1 MRLLEAIIEANHR
14 AAAGD
19 SNAGLRPAEFADS
32 LPIVALTCIDP
43 RLNRLFPQ
51 ILGLPEDQFIW
62 LRNAGNIVT
71 GPLSSTLRSLAIAC
85 AVKSGK
91 EIAIIGHTDCLVGKT
106 STLQII
112 EKLRA
117 LGVDRQRLP
126 ENLAEFF
133 GVFASERQNVIKAA
147 EIVRHSP
154 LVGAGTPVH
163 GLLADTETGRLEWLV
178 NGYETQALPNSSW
191 TNVTRSG
198 GQAIDALTNFAEF
211 KIGEMKFPE
220 SKIGEAALRA
230 GEWVADK
237 VKEQINPAAAVGA
250 AAKPIVPPAPS
261 VPPRIPI
268 AANIRQKFQVRRPSE

>member
-19 SNAGLRPAEFADS
+19 SNAGLRPAEFTDS

-51 ILGLPEDQFIW
+51 VLGLPEDQFIW
-62 LRNAGNIVT
+62 LRNAGNIIT
-71 GPLSSTLRSLAIAC
+71 GPLSSTLRSVALAC
-85 AVKSGK
+85 AIKSGK
-91 EIAIIGHTDCLVGKT
+91 EIAIIGHTDCAVGKT

-133 GVFASERQNVIKAA
+133 GVFASERQNVMKAA
-147 EIVRHSP
+147 DIVRNSP

-163 GLLADTETGRLEWLV
+163 GLLVDTETGRLEWLV
-178 NGYETQALPNSSW
+178 NGYDTQALPNSSW

-237 VKEQINPAAAVGA
+237 VKEQINPAAADET
-250 AAKPIVPPAPS
+250 AAKQIAPPSPS

-268 AANIRQKFQVRRPSE
+268 AASIRQKFQVRRPSE